1 MKILWTLPMFT
12 SIKAKLNM
20 YKWTFVIC
28 TFFGLSVIAGIQFF
42 QIKNMKL
49 VNTHSQETIEE
60 QKEEIKKLASK
71 VSEQEIRTNNAI
83 DRLTSLRDEI
93 TQLTKDTRILESK
106 FGKIPKPVSEGA
118 NAADIEREVN
128 TLSDEILDRMRN
140 AAKADKK

>member
-1 MKILWTLPMFT
+1 MKILWPLPMFT

-71 VSEQEIRTNNAI
+71 VSEQEIRRHLYYSYKLSRIGKLSFAI
-83 DRLTSLRDEI
+83 YGRMGRRCTRPI
-93 TQLTKDTRILESK
+93 TR
-106 FGKIPKPVSEGA
+106 
-118 NAADIEREVN
+118 ADCKRKNSAIENDFAR
-128 TLSDEILDRMRN
+128 TLLGNDGR
-140 AAKADKK
+140 